1 MDLQQLVRMILVRIK
16 TTAILIVWSD
26 FFRLSYA
33 IVVKKPNRLT
43 RPSNI
48 PAYAIVVKK
57 PNSLTRPSNIPAYVP
72 PRVSSPKIQSSSIV
86 NDPT

>member
-26 FFRLSYA
+26 FFRLS
-33 IVVKKPNRLT
+33 
-43 RPSNI
+43 
-48 PAYAIVVKK
+48 YAIVVKK